1 MTLNIKPL
9 SDNDYDDILC
19 KWWKDWKWTA
29 PAKDFLPDM
38 GYMVYYNDKPICA
51 GYMYVTNSN
60 VVLLEWIISSFEFKD
75 RKIRKEA
82 IFMLIQTIT
91 LLSANLGKKY
101 VYSLL
106 KSKSLIDIF
115 QEIGYLKGDS
125 NTQEMIKKL

>member
-1 MTLNIKPL
+1 MSLKIKPL
-9 SDNDYDDILC
+9 SDNDYDNILC
-19 KWWKDWKWTA
+19 AWWKDWKWTA
-29 PAKDFLPDM
+29 PKKDFLPDM
-38 GYMVYYNDKPICA
+38 GYMVYYNDEPICA

-60 VVLLEWIISSFEFKD
+60 VVLLEWIISNFKFKD

-82 IFMLIQTIT
+82 LLMLVETIT
-91 LLSANLGKKY
+91 SLAGSLGKKY

-106 KSKSLIDIF
+106 KSKSLIDIY

>member
-1 MTLNIKPL
+1 MSFNIKPL
-9 SDNDYDDILC
+9 SDDDYDNVLC
-19 KWWKDWKWTA
+19 DWWNDWRWTP
-29 PAKDFLPDM
+29 PAKDFLPET
-38 GYMVYYNDKPICA
+38 GYMVYYNDEPICA
-51 GYMYVTNSN
+51 AYMYITNSN

-91 LLSANLGKKY
+91 SLSANLGKKY

-106 KSKSLIDIF
+106 KSKSLIDIY

>member
-38 GYMVYYNDKPICA
+38 GYMVYYNDEPICA

-60 VVLLEWIISSFEFKD
+60 VVLLEWIISNFEFKD

-82 IFMLIQTIT
+82 LFMLIQTIT
-91 LLSANLGKKY
+91 SLSANLGKKY
-101 VYSLL
+101 VYSIL
-106 KSKSLIDIF
+106 KSKSLIELY
-115 QEIGYLKGDS
+115 QEVGFGKGGQ
-125 NTQEMIKKL
+125 NGTEMVKKI

>member
-38 GYMVYYNDKPICA
+38 GYMVYYNDEPVCA

-60 VVLLEWIISSFEFKD
+60 VVLLEWIISNFEFKD

-82 IFMLIQTIT
+82 LFMLIQTIT
-91 LLSANLGKKY
+91 SLSANLGKKY
-101 VYSLL
+101 VYSIL
-106 KSKSLIDIF
+106 KSKSLIELY
-115 QEIGYLKGDS
+115 QELGFGKGGQ
-125 NTQEMIKKL
+125 NGTEMIKKI

>member
-106 KSKSLIDIF
+106 KSKSLIDIY

>member
-1 MTLNIKPL
+1 
-9 SDNDYDDILC
+9 
-19 KWWKDWKWTA
+19 
-29 PAKDFLPDM
+29 
-38 GYMVYYNDKPICA
+38 MVYYNDKPICA

-91 LLSANLGKKY
+91 SLSANLGKKY

-106 KSKSLIDIF
+106 KSKSLIDIY

>member
-38 GYMVYYNDKPICA
+38 GYMVYYNDEPICA

-60 VVLLEWIISSFEFKD
+60 VVLLEWIISNFEFKD

-82 IFMLIQTIT
+82 LFMLIQTIT
-91 LLSANLGKKY
+91 SLSANLGKKY
-101 VYSLL
+101 VYSIL
-106 KSKSLIDIF
+106 KSKSLIELY
-115 QEIGYLKGDS
+115 QELGFGKGGQ
-125 NTQEMIKKL
+125 NGTEMIKKI

>member
-106 KSKSLIDIF
+106 KSKSLIDI
-115 QEIGYLKGDS
+115 Y
-125 NTQEMIKKL
+125 QEMIKKL